1 MITINIPE
9 KVYGI
14 AINDVEIVEY
24 NKDDFSSFLNSDCS
38 LEVIYILSKN
48 GIRLGN
54 HGVRYL
60 NKTEKDFD
68 EEILKG
74 FFIDGFNN
82 I

>member
-9 KVYGI
+9 KVNGI

>member
-24 NKDDFSSFLNSDCS
+24 NKDYFSSFLNSDCS